1 MSQQAT
7 YLYRAIF
14 AHNIINI
21 TFFQNAKSCRK
32 IKKTFIFWNEMNWN
46 TLIKENIFM
55 RYICFPM
62 ENNYMLKSYICK
74 KNFLLGCSVRI
85 LRTQIFRDFIP
96 FPICTHDI
104 RTSLDPPP
112 VCHMPQNGRLFH
124 RMLEDLRYISGRL
137 AAEDNFL
144 SWILEN
150 VRTPNRRTQFYD
162 PPNPCT
168 HAVRK
173 KSDTPPPELRR

>member
-85 LRTQIFRDFIP
+85 LRTQIFWDFVP
-96 FPICTHDI
+96 SPICTHDI
-104 RTSLDPPP
+104 RTSLDPLLYVICHKMVDSSTECWKICDISQAGWLLKIISCPEFWRTCVRQIGVRSFMTPQP
-112 VCHMPQNGRLFH
+112 VYAC
-124 RMLEDLRYISGRL
+124 
-137 AAEDNFL
+137 
-144 SWILEN
+144 
-150 VRTPNRRTQFYD
+150 RTQEEWY
-162 PPNPCT
+162 PSPR
-168 HAVRK
+168 AA
-173 KSDTPPPELRR
+173 